1 MCITGETIY
10 LSANEG
16 VNIEYF
22 QQWLQPLYML
32 WKRILK
38 QGFPKEKSS

>member
-16 VNIEYF
+16 VNISNNGCNHYTCYE
-22 QQWLQPLYML
+22 
-32 WKRILK
+32 
-38 QGFPKEKSS
+38 KEF